1 MAETINSLKQSKY
14 AVLAM
19 AMTSRCSDNALIQ
32 ENTIQ
37 KNKITSLKKQVFIQ
51 NQKLQELKETL
62 KEYKVRNVIKELTY
76 RMTTKTY

>member
-1 MAETINSLKQSKY
+1 MAETINRLKQSKY
-14 AVLAM
+14 GLHVVAI
-19 AMTSRCSDNALIQ
+19 TNRCSDDALIQ

-62 KEYKVRNVIKELTY
+62 KEYKVRNVI
-76 RMTTKTY
+76 

>member
-1 MAETINSLKQSKY
+1 MAETINRLKQSKY
-14 AVLAM
+14 GLYVVAI
-19 AMTSRCSDNALIQ
+19 TNRCSDDALIQ

-62 KEYKVRNVIKELTY
+62 KEYKVRNVIQNLY
-76 RMTTKTY
+76 IG